1 MSKPERIEQGETY
14 AFAFDISGEDISSFS
29 GTWKLL
35 QYPGD
40 TPAISGTLTLDDN
53 QFKGVLSSLTTAS
66 LAIGDWFIYASLTDA
81 DEDIRDPL
89 KVSVGIAW

>member
-1 MSKPERIEQGETY
+1 MKPERIEQGETY
-14 AFAFDISGEDISSFS
+14 AFSFDISGDDITAFT

-40 TPAISGTLTLDDN
+40 TPAVTGSLTYDDG
-53 QFKGVLSSLTTAS
+53 QFKGVLSSATTQG
-66 LAIGDWFIYASLTDA
+66 LDVGDWFIYASLTDS

>member
-1 MSKPERIEQGETY
+1 LTTPERIEQGETY
-14 AFAFDISGEDISSFS
+14 AFAFDISGGDIEAFS

-40 TPAISGTLTLDDN
+40 AATDTGTLTLDDN
-53 QFKGVLSSLTTAS
+53 QFKGVLSSATTQG
-66 LAIGDWFIYASLTDA
+66 LAVSDWFIYASLTDT

-89 KVSVGIAW
+89 KFSVGIAW